1 MPNPLESRPRYY
13 QGQYIGPEDLD
24 AAVAY
29 ARAQESRHILGGH
42 AWGIALGLTLVET
55 PVPGGGV
62 QVSVTPGYGW
72 DGFGRPISVLAPVR
86 LPESLFAAFTFDPA
100 LDSGGQ
106 GRLMPVWMRYNE
118 NNVQPPRPGFQVC
131 DVNDQSARVREG
143 FVFEVGS
150 QPPPA
155 HDKVFVAGRAV
166 DATAALQVSDPSA
179 PPLYDESVPEQGLP
193 AEGERARWL
202 LPVGYVRWQPSPTGG
217 GQFVPRQTPDDLNA
231 SRRLRRN
238 IGVVAEGVLAADGV
252 LRLARRGDPPSP
264 SFSPPV
270 DETVWISGITRAEGD
285 LRIAGALVEWRDAAG
300 SNHGALLAARRTGD
314 AGKADTDKG
323 GRSLEVLIG
332 PDGTDTNQ
340 LAIGPQKSDGSLNP
354 RLLVTSGGNVGIGAA
369 TPGAKLEIQDGG
381 DLVLKAAAEDA
392 GDIIFQRF
400 NGDEKAR
407 IFSKPTAGAGLNF
420 SAGGLTPQL
429 TVAADGKVGIAT
441 DAPTNRL
448 HVNDATGIRQN
459 RLYLSGGDGWSS
471 LTYNANHDVANGQW
485 VFPDPSRPAAT
496 IELDDNLGAGARCEI
511 FTATKAATTAML
523 SRLKVDGETGN
534 VGIGQQAPAT
544 RLHVVGDRIRL
555 ETANADRHI
564 DLRVDG
570 SAVDLHSE
578 TSSLFLRASGTTP
591 GSNSLVMNPF
601 PGDGMV
607 AVGHSAPVCKLHLAT
622 AVAGDPSHAET
633 HAALIEN
640 TSTLPPFNTGN
651 GNGLAIRL
659 APGGS
664 NNFLTFFSGA
674 TPIGSIHRNTSSSV
688 GLRLS
693 GADFAEALPLRD
705 ESEAVEPGDVVGIF
719 EGTVSRATRG
729 AQHVAVVSTH
739 PAVLGNA
746 LPDREHPSAEIALLG
761 QVPVKV
767 RGAVRAGAYLVPCG
781 DEDGVAVA
789 VAEAD
794 LDGEQADAVVA
805 RALETDAGKGV
816 RTVRAAVG
824 WGTREAALA
833 ARLRKLESLVASLTA
848 RPAPAPRP
856 SKTGK
861 GADK

>member
-1 MPNPLESRPRYY
+1 MPNPLESRPRYF

-29 ARAQESRHILGGH
+29 ARAQESRHILGAH
-42 AWGIALGLTLVET
+42 SWGIAVGLTLVET
-55 PVPGGGV
+55 PVPGGAV
-62 QVSVTPGYGW
+62 QVSLTPGYGW
-72 DGFGRPISVLAPVR
+72 DGFGRPMTVLAPVR
-86 LPESLFAAFTFDPA
+86 LPESLFAAFTYDPA
-100 LDSGGQ
+100 LDGSGQ

-118 NNVQPPRPGFQVC
+118 LNVQPPRPGFQIC
-131 DVNDQSARVREG
+131 DVADQSARVSEG

-166 DATAALQVSDPSA
+166 DATAALQVADPSA
-179 PPLYDESVPEQGLP
+179 PTLYDESVPEQGLP

-202 LPVGYVRWQPSPTGG
+202 LPLGFVRWLPSPTGG

-231 SRRLRRN
+231 SRRLRRY
-238 IGVVAEGVLAADGV
+238 IGTVAESVLAADGV
-252 LRLARRGDPPSP
+252 LRLARRGDPVSLN
-264 SFSPPV
+264 FSPPV

-285 LRIAGALVEWRDAAG
+285 LRVAGALLEWRDAAG

-340 LAIGPQKSDGSLNP
+340 LVVGPQKSDGTVNP
-354 RLLVTSGGNVGIGAA
+354 RLVVTSGGDVGIGGA
-369 TPGAKLEIQDGG
+369 TPTAALEIQNGG
-381 DLVLKAAAEDA
+381 DLVLKAAAEDP

-407 IFSKPTAGAGLNF
+407 IFAKTTAGAGLNL

-471 LTYNANHDVANGQW
+471 LSYNANHDVANTQW

-496 IELDDNLGAGARCEI
+496 IELDDNPNVGPGARCEI
-511 FTATKAATTAML
+511 FTATRAATTTFI
-523 SRLKVDGETGN
+523 SRLKVEGETGN
-534 VGIGQQAPAT
+534 VGIGQPNPAM
-544 RLHVVGDRIRL
+544 RLHVSGDRIRL
-555 ETANADRHI
+555 EDPAASKHI
-564 DLRVDG
+564 DMRVDG
-570 SAVDLHSE
+570 SSVDLQSE
-578 TSSLFLRASGTTP
+578 TSSLFLRANGP
-591 GSNSLVMNPF
+591 GGNNNLVLNPF
-601 PGDGMV
+601 PADGDGFV
-607 AVGHSAPVCKLHLAT
+607 AIGHSAPVCKLHLAT
-622 AVAGDPSHAET
+622 AAASTNAKDPQA

-640 TSTLPPFNTGN
+640 TDNTSAGSK
-651 GNGLAIRL
+651 NGLAVRL
-659 APGGS
+659 ASGAG
-664 NNFLTFFSGA
+664 NNFLTFLSGA
-674 TPIGSIHRNTSSSV
+674 TPTGSIHCNGTTVTYRTM
-688 GLRLS
+688 

-705 ESEAVEPGDVVGIF
+705 ESETVEPGDVVGIF
-719 EGTVSRATRG
+719 EGAATRATRG
-729 AQHVAVVSTH
+729 AQQVAVVSTH

-746 LPDREHPSAEIALLG
+746 LPDSERPNAQIALIG

-767 RGAVRAGAYLVPCG
+767 RGPVQAGTYLVPSG

-794 LDGEQADAVVA
+794 LDAAQADAVVA

-833 ARLRKLESLVASLTA
+833 ARVRKLESLVAALTA
-848 RPAPAPRP
+848 APATPARP
-856 SKTGK
+856 TKTGK
-861 GADK
+861 GPG